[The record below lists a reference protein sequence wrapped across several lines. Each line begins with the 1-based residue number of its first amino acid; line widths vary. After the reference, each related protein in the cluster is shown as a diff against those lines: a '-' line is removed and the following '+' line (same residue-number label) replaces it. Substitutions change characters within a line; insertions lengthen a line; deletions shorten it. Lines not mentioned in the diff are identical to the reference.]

1 MLYPFVGKHDDL
13 EGVSTYWPYIVD
25 STCCNWS
32 LAERF
37 YFYIAHFENDTDVM

>member
-25 STCCNWS
+25 
-32 LAERF
+32 
-37 YFYIAHFENDTDVM
+37 FYIAHFENDTDVM